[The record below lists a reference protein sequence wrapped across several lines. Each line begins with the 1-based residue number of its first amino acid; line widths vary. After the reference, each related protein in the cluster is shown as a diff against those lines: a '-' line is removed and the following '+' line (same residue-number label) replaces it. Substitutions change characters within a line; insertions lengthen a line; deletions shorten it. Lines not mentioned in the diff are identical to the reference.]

1 MVTHKENVMENF
13 DFQTLNNLSK
23 SGRYTDPKK
32 IGLHLWVKTPK
43 RKYWILRTVIDGK
56 QRNLGLG
63 SFPETKISEARD
75 KAQDLKKSINNGN
88 NPIEDKRA
96 SRELTAKQAIT
107 FKEFADDCIELKR
120 VEWTNPK
127 HAEQW
132 SYTLKEFAYPV
143 IGDKKPN
150 EIDTD
155 DILKIL
161 LPIWSTK
168 TETASRLRGRLEWIL
183 ASATTRKLRT
193 GINPALW
200 RGHLQTI
207 LPAPNKTKRVRH
219 HKAMSYRAI
228 PQFMQLLRES
238 DGLGA
243 LALQFLI
250 LNASRSGEVLYGRRD
265 EIDGDIWTIPAN
277 RMKAKKEHQIPL
289 CSRSLEILAISK
301 SNDEESEYLFS
312 KNCKPLSIMVMP
324 MLLRRLKKD
333 VTVHGFRSS
342 FRDWVAEETDH
353 SHEVAEMS
361 LAHTIG
367 NKVESAYR
375 RGNLRERRRELLQDW
390 QNYCLLDRKN
400 NVLELKI
407 A

>member
-1 MVTHKENVMENF
+1 MENF
-13 DFQTLNNLSK
+13 DFQTLNNLTK
-23 SGRYTDPKK
+23 SGRYTDPKQ

-63 SFPETKISEARD
+63 SFPDVKITEARD
-75 KAQDLKKSINNGN
+75 KAQEYKKSINNGK
-88 NPIEDKRA
+88 NPIEDKKAIRKA
-96 SRELTAKQAIT
+96 SAKKVST
-107 FKEFADDCIELKR
+107 FREFANECVELKR

-132 SYTLKEFAYPV
+132 TYTLEEYAYPI
-143 IGDKKPN
+143 IGNKKLDD
-150 EIDTD
+150 IDTD

-207 LPAPNKTKRVRH
+207 LPAPNKTKRVKH
-219 HKAMSYRAI
+219 HKALPYRAI
-228 PQFMQLLRES
+228 PDFMKLLRES

-243 LALQFLI
+243 LALEFLI
-250 LNASRSGEVLYGRRD
+250 LNASRSGEVLYGKRN

-277 RMKAKKEHQIPL
+277 RMKAKKEHQVPL
-289 CSRSLEILAISK
+289 CSRSLEILAIAK
-301 SNDEESEYLFS
+301 SNDAESEYLFS
-312 KNCKPLSIMVMP
+312 KNSKPLSIMAMP
-324 MLLRRLKKD
+324 MLLRRLGKD
-333 VTVHGFRSS
+333 ITVHGFRSS
-342 FRDWVAEETDH
+342 FRDWVAEETNY

-361 LAHTIG
+361 LAHTIR

-390 QNYCLLDRKN
+390 QNYCLSDREN
-400 NVLELKI
+400 NVLELKV